1 MKASGVVDAGG
12 RAGVAAAVA
21 SVAGL
26 VDQLKGV
33 VSPGPVAAQS
43 SVTDANPWGGVS
55 GRVGPEFPADPLA
68 DVAERCLA
76 GLEVLARVEAAVAA
90 VKVRLVAAYASASE
104 ALEGPAGNAF
114 EAAAREKC
122 LVAEVAGVLTVG
134 EGAASNLLGEAHAL
148 ATSLPLALDA
158 LQAGTISWQHAR
170 VLADETS
177 GLDPVRVAA
186 LEAHF
191 FDPDAP

>member
-1 MKASGVVDAGG
+1 MEASRVVDAGG

-26 VDQLKGV
+26 VDQLSEV
-33 VSPGPVAAQS
+33 VTPPLSPHRAS
-43 SVTDANPWGGVS
+43 DAD
-55 GRVGPEFPADPLA
+55 EADPLA

-104 ALEGPAGNAF
+104 ALEGPAGTAC
-114 EAAAREKC
+114 EASAREKC